1 MEEKYYEDEDEILRG
16 KCSNN
21 KHKEFIGDA
30 IGCPECF
37 MEQESA
43 EITCSE
49 CGNCRTNEEGLNC
62 TKEDRIKMK
71 KEMSKCNEGAI

>member
-1 MEEKYYEDEDEILRG
+1 MEIKGCLNCGAE
-16 KCSNN
+16 CSD
-21 KHKEFIGDA
+21 KEGDF
-30 IGCPECF
+30 CSWECDDIWAN
-37 MEQESA
+37 EGTVKTLEA

-71 KEMSKCNEGAI
+71 QGAV